1 MIGGMVVMEAMGAP
15 MASLFGEAE
24 PRSLDGAASSVLIP
38 DTLRKLVALG
48 LGVQE
53 KKLGRGAA
61 K

>member
-1 MIGGMVVMEAMGAP
+1 MEEMGAMGAP

-24 PRSLDGAASSVLIP
+24 PRSLDGAASSVLISA
-38 DTLRKLVALG
+38 TLRKLVALG
-48 LGVQE
+48 PGVHE

>member
-1 MIGGMVVMEAMGAP
+1 MEEMEAMGAP

-38 DTLRKLVALG
+38 ATWRKLMAIG
-48 LGVQE
+48 WAGQE

>member
-1 MIGGMVVMEAMGAP
+1 MEEMGAMGAP

-38 DTLRKLVALG
+38 ATLRKLVALG
-48 LGVQE
+48 PGVHE

>member
-1 MIGGMVVMEAMGAP
+1 MVVMEAMGAP

-38 DTLRKLVALG
+38 ATLRKLVALG

>member
-1 MIGGMVVMEAMGAP
+1 MEAMGAP

-24 PRSLDGAASSVLIP
+24 PRSLDGAASSVLIS
-38 DTLRKLVALG
+38 DTWRKLMAIG
-48 LGVQE
+48 WAGQE

>member
-1 MIGGMVVMEAMGAP
+1 MVVMEAMGAP

-38 DTLRKLVALG
+38 ATLRKLVALR

-53 KKLGRGAA
+53 KRLGRGAA